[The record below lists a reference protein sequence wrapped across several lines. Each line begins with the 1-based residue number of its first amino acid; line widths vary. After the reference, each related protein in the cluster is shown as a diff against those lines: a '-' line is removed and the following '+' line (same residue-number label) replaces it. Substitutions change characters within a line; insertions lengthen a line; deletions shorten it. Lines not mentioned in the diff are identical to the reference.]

1 MLRSLKT
8 RLIMGAVEGFK
19 DKSVIVTGAGS
30 GIGRAAALQFA
41 KQGAKVLVAE
51 LNEKTAHEVVD
62 EIHALGG
69 VATAVTGDMSDQSVV
84 EKVVNTAIAIHG
96 GLDVLVNNAGIM
108 DSMSANDEVSVEEW
122 DRVIRVNLT
131 APFLLSRAALP
142 HMLLQGKGAIVN
154 TASEAGFRGSCAG
167 TPYTVS
173 KHGVIGLTK
182 SDAVMYR
189 NRGIR
194 VNAVAPGGTKTNIS
208 VVPIPGKKGPEVLG
222 AYMPNVGR
230 IANADEVAAAIV
242 FLASDA
248 ASDITGV
255 VLPVDGGWSAV

>member
-1 MLRSLKT
+1 MT
-8 RLIMGAVEGFK
+8 ADVGFK
-19 DKSVIVTGAGS
+19 NKSVIITGAGS
-30 GIGRAAALQFA
+30 GIGRAAAIQFA
-41 KQGAKVLVAE
+41 KLGGKILIAD
-51 LNEKTAHEVVD
+51 LNDKTANAVVD
-62 EIHALGG
+62 EIRAFGG
-69 VATAVTGDMSDQSVV
+69 VATAVAGDISDQSIV
-84 EKVVNTAIAIHG
+84 EKVVSTAIRVHG

-131 APFLLSRAALP
+131 APFLLSRAVLP
-142 HMLLQGKGAIVN
+142 HMLLQGRGAIVN
-154 TASEAGFRGSCAG
+154 TASEAGLRGSCAG

-182 SDAVMYR
+182 SDAIMYR
-189 NRGIR
+189 ARGIR

-208 VVPIPGKKGPEVLG
+208 VVPIAGNKGPEVLG
-222 AYMPNVGR
+222 GYMNNIGR
-230 IANADEVAAAIV
+230 MAEANEVAAAIV

-255 VLPVDGGWSAV
+255 VLPVDGGWCAV

>member
-1 MLRSLKT
+1 MSAL
-8 RLIMGAVEGFK
+8 EGFK
-19 DKSVIVTGAGS
+19 NKSVIVTGSGS
-30 GIGRAAALQFA
+30 GIGRAAAIQFA

-51 LNEKTAHEVVD
+51 LDEKRANAVVD

-69 VATAVTGDMSDQSVV
+69 IATSVTGDMSDPAVV
-84 EKVVNTAIAIHG
+84 DKVVNVAIAIHG

-142 HMLLQGKGAIVN
+142 HMLLQGKGVIVN
-154 TASEAGFRGSCAG
+154 TTSEAGFRGSCAG
-167 TPYTVS
+167 APYTVS
-173 KHGVIGLTK
+173 KHGLIGLTK
-182 SDAVMYR
+182 SDAIMYR

-208 VVPIPGKKGPEVLG
+208 VVPIAGKKGPEILG
-222 AYMPNVGR
+222 GYMANVGR
-230 IANADEVAAAIV
+230 IAEADEVAAAIL
-242 FLASDA
+242 FLASEA

>member
-1 MLRSLKT
+1 MNAKD
-8 RLIMGAVEGFK
+8 GFK
-19 DKSVIVTGAGS
+19 GKCVIVTGAGS
-30 GIGRAAALQFA
+30 GIGRAAAIQFA
-41 KQGAKVLVAE
+41 KQGAKVLVADI
-51 LNEKTAHEVVD
+51 NEKTALEVVA

-69 VATAVTGDMSDQSVV
+69 VAAAVAGDLSDQ
-84 EKVVNTAIAIHG
+84 KVVDKVVSTSIQVHG

-108 DSMSANDEVSVEEW
+108 DSMSANDEVSIEEW
-122 DRVIRVNLT
+122 DRVLRVNLN

-142 HMLLQGKGAIVN
+142 HMILQGKGAIVN
-154 TASEAGFRGSCAG
+154 TASEAGLRGSCAG

-182 SDAVMYR
+182 SDAIMYR

-208 VVPIPGKKGPEVLG
+208 VVPIAGNKGPEVIG
-222 AYMPNVGR
+222 SYMGNVGKM
-230 IANADEVAAAIV
+230 AEADEVAAAIV

>member
-1 MLRSLKT
+1 MD
-8 RLIMGAVEGFK
+8 AVQGFR

-30 GIGRAAALQFA
+30 GIGRAAAIEFA
-41 KQGAKVLVAE
+41 KRGARVLVADI
-51 LNEKTAHEVVD
+51 NEKRANDVVA

-69 VATAVTGDMSDQSVV
+69 VAVAVAGDLSNQNTV
-84 EKVVNTAIAIHG
+84 EKVVRTSIDVHG

-108 DSMSANDEVSVEEW
+108 DSMSANDEVSIEEW
-122 DRVIRVNLT
+122 ERVIRVNLT

-142 HMLLQGKGAIVN
+142 HMLSQGKGAIVN
-154 TASEAGFRGSCAG
+154 TTSEAGLRGSCAG

-173 KHGVIGLTK
+173 KHGLIGLTK

-208 VVPIPGKKGPEVLG
+208 VVPIPGNKGPEVLG
-222 AYMPNVGR
+222 SYMANVGK
-230 IANADEVAAAIV
+230 IAEAEEVAAAIV
-242 FLASDA
+242 FLASDL

>member
-1 MLRSLKT
+1 MNT
-8 RLIMGAVEGFK
+8 VEEFK

-30 GIGRAAALQFA
+30 GIGRAAAIQFA
-41 KQGAKVLVAE
+41 KQGAKVLVSDI
-51 LNEKTAHEVVD
+51 NEKTANDVVA

-69 VATAVTGDMSDQSVV
+69 VATAVVGDISDLNVV
-84 EKVVNTAIAIHG
+84 EKVVNTSIQAHG
-96 GLDVLVNNAGIM
+96 GVDVLVNNAGIM
-108 DSMSANDEVSVEEW
+108 DSMSGNDEVSVEEW
-122 DRVIRVNLT
+122 ERVLRINLT

-142 HMLLQGKGAIVN
+142 HMLLKGKGAIVN
-154 TASEAGFRGSCAG
+154 TASEASLRGSCAG

-182 SDAVMYR
+182 SDAIMYR
-189 NRGIR
+189 ARGIR

-208 VVPIPGKKGPEVLG
+208 VVPIPGNKGPEIIG
-222 AYMPNVGR
+222 SYMGNVGKM
-230 IANADEVAAAIV
+230 AEADEVAAAIV
-242 FLASDA
+242 FLASDL

>member
-1 MLRSLKT
+1 MSARD
-8 RLIMGAVEGFK
+8 GFK
-19 DKSVIVTGAGS
+19 NKSVIVTGAGS
-30 GIGRAAALQFA
+30 GIGRAAAIQFA
-41 KQGAKVLVAE
+41 KQGAKVLVAD
-51 LNEKTAHEVVD
+51 LNEATANEVVG

-69 VATAVTGDMSDQSVV
+69 IALAVIGDMSDQSVV
-84 EKVVNTAIAIHG
+84 DKVVNTAISTHG

-108 DSMSANDEVSVEEW
+108 DSMSANDEVSIAEW

-142 HMLLQGKGAIVN
+142 HMLLQGKGVIVN
-154 TASEAGFRGSCAG
+154 TASEAGLRGSCAG

-194 VNAVAPGGTKTNIS
+194 VNAIAPGGTKTNIS
-208 VVPIPGKKGPEVLG
+208 VVPIPGNKGPETVG
-222 AYMPNVGR
+222 SYMSNVGR
-230 IANADEVAAAIV
+230 MAEADEVAAAIV

>member
-1 MLRSLKT
+1 M
-8 RLIMGAVEGFK
+8 IAVEGFK
-19 DKSVIVTGAGS
+19 NKSVIVTGAGS
-30 GIGRAAALQFA
+30 GIGRSAAIQFA
-41 KQGAKVLVAE
+41 KQGAKVLIADV
-51 LNEKTAHEVVD
+51 NEKTANAVVD

-69 VATAVTGDMSDQSVV
+69 VATVVVGDMSDQVV
-84 EKVVNTAIAIHG
+84 VDKVVNTAILAHG

-108 DSMSANDEVSVEEW
+108 DSMSANDEVSTEEW
-122 DRVIRVNLT
+122 ERVLRVNLT

-154 TASEAGFRGSCAG
+154 TASEAGLRGSCAG

-182 SDAVMYR
+182 SDAIMYR

-194 VNAVAPGGTKTNIS
+194 VNAVAPGGTRTNIS
-208 VVPIPGKKGPEVLG
+208 VVPIPGKKGPEVIG
-222 AYMPNVGR
+222 SYMTNVGKM
-230 IANADEVAAAIV
+230 AEADEVAAAIV

>member
-1 MLRSLKT
+1 MSA
-8 RLIMGAVEGFK
+8 IDGFK
-19 DKSVIVTGAGS
+19 NKSVIVTGAGS
-30 GIGRAAALQFA
+30 GIGRAAAIQFA
-41 KQGAKVLVAE
+41 NQGAKVLVAD
-51 LNEKTAHEVVD
+51 LNEKTANEVVA

-69 VATAVTGDMSDQSVV
+69 VALAITGDMSDQSVV
-84 EKVVNTAIAIHG
+84 DKVINAAISTHG

-108 DSMSANDEVSVEEW
+108 DSMSANDEVSTAEW
-122 DRVIRVNLT
+122 DRVLRVNLT

-154 TASEAGFRGSCAG
+154 TASEAGLRGSCAG

-189 NRGIR
+189 NRGVR

-208 VVPIPGKKGPEVLG
+208 VVPIAGNKGPEIVG
-222 AYMPNVGR
+222 SYMSNVGR
-230 IANADEVAAAIV
+230 MAEADEVAAAIV

>member
-1 MLRSLKT
+1 MD
-8 RLIMGAVEGFK
+8 AVKGFK

-30 GIGRAAALQFA
+30 GIGRAAAIEFA
-41 KQGAKVLVAE
+41 KQGARVLVADI
-51 LNEKTAHEVVD
+51 NEKTANEVVT
-62 EIHALGG
+62 EIHTRGG
-69 VATAVTGDMSDQSVV
+69 VAVAVAGDLSDQKTVERVV
-84 EKVVNTAIAIHG
+84 STAIQVHG

-122 DRVIRVNLT
+122 ERILRVNLT

-142 HMLLQGKGAIVN
+142 HMLSQGKGAIVN
-154 TASEAGFRGSCAG
+154 TTSEAGLRGSCAG

-182 SDAVMYR
+182 SDAIMYR
-189 NRGIR
+189 NKGVR

-208 VVPIPGKKGPEVLG
+208 VVPIPGNKGPEVIG
-222 AYMPNVGR
+222 TYMGNVGKM
-230 IANADEVAAAIV
+230 AEAYEVAAAIV
-242 FLASDA
+242 FLASDL